1 MQSANER
8 LELLKWISTNL
19 PKVES
24 LTKKIEALSAV
35 VGGYALLQD
44 VPVVSAL
51 AAIENLQERMIY
63 LDKIIDSQLFVNEG
77 ILRDKK

>member
-1 MQSANER
+1 MKDANER
-8 LELLKWISTNL
+8 LELLKWVSTNL

-24 LTKKIEALSAV
+24 LTKKLEGLQAV
-35 VGGYALLQD
+35 VGSYAPLQD
-44 VPVVSAL
+44 VPVVNAL

-63 LDKIIDSQLFVNEG
+63 LDKQIDSQLFVNEG